1 MIGSTCIFSAVA
13 TMIAADFGT
22 GEQLLEV
29 GGHKVGRGVV
39 AEADCGLLVDVAQT
53 EPADPGVLAGE
64 YGPDPA
70 DGATTDDRK
79 PDRHDP
85 SASCMM

>member
-1 MIGSTCIFSAVA
+1 M
-13 TMIAADFGT
+13 

-53 EPADPGVLAGE
+53 EPADPRVLAGE
-64 YGPDPA
+64 YGQTRPIVPRP
-70 DGATTDDRK
+70 TI
-79 PDRHDP
+79 
-85 SASCMM
+85 ASPIVMSQALRA